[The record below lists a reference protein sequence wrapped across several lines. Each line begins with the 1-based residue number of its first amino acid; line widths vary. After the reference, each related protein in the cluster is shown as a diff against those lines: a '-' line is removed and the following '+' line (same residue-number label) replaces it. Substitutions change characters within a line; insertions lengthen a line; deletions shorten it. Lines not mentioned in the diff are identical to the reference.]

1 MTLVEILIAMG
12 ILAFGL
18 FGILTLFP
26 IAIRNISTATGRT
39 SAATVAKSVMTSL
52 QSGYLD
58 LRSHKL
64 SSTDNRT
71 EVTADPVLDEPS
83 GAALYWIYTSGFGTS
98 TDPRFSRVIQ
108 YFAAQGGTVGDGST
122 DSTFRIPDNLANK
135 TDVGDGNLVKPDW
148 APGYGWTATF
158 LPLSD
163 DIDEHTCYRVQIAVW
178 REYQLKW
185 QGDAE
190 FTPGD
195 DTVQVASRT
204 DAKPGDY
211 IRLDKLGI
219 WYRIQGVN
227 DDNKT
232 VELAVPFKHPSGG
245 VLSGPASI
253 ASRFKLVGI
262 YETVVGPTS

>member
-26 IAIRNISTATGRT
+26 IAIRNVSTATGRT

-58 LRSHKL
+58 LWSHKL
-64 SSTDNRT
+64 SSTDDRT
-71 EVTADPVLDEPS
+71 EVTADPLLEEPAS
-83 GAALYWIYTSGFGTS
+83 AALYWIYASGFGT
-98 TDPRFSRVIQ
+98 PIAPQFSRVIQ
-108 YFAAQGGTVGDGST
+108 YFAARGGTVGDGST

-158 LPLSD
+158 LPLSTPIGPD
-163 DIDEHTCYRVQIAVW
+163 TSYGVQIAVW
-178 REYQLKW
+178 REYKLKW
-185 QGDAE
+185 QDNAE
-190 FTPGD
+190 FIPGD
-195 DTVQVASRT
+195 DTVRVASRT
-204 DAKPGDY
+204 DARPGDY
-211 IRLDKLGI
+211 IRLDRLGI

-227 DDNKT
+227 DDDKT
-232 VELAVPFKHPSGG
+232 VELVVPFKHPSGG
-245 VLSGPASI
+245 VLRGPASI
-253 ASRFKLVGI
+253 ASRFKLVGV